1 MWNRNKKEE
10 DLPQRPTFAPTP
22 AEPAREA
29 IPMATYPTK
38 TAEFGSTRGAAVLGR
53 SLVITGRVTGKED
66 LVIDGRVD
74 GDIELP
80 ENRLT
85 VGASGH
91 VQGGIRAREI
101 VVLGTVH
108 GNLEASERVEIKKNA
123 RVLGDLKA
131 QRPVI
136 EDEAYFKGNVET
148 IRVDKPKPA
157 PAPVPEVANA
167 AAAGQTTASQAG
179 GRPAQATLPTVE
191 TKPETRP

>member
-1 MWNRNKKEE
+1 MAMWNRNKKEE

-22 AEPAREA
+22 AEPAKEA
-29 IPMATYPTK
+29 IPMATYPNK

-53 SLVITGRVTGKED
+53 SLLITGRVTGKED
-66 LVIDGRVD
+66 LVIDGRIE

-101 VVLGTVH
+101 IILGTVQ

-123 RVLGDLKA
+123 RVIGDLKA
-131 QRPVI
+131 QRPII

-157 PAPVPEVANA
+157 PPPGPVQA
-167 AAAGQTTASQAG
+167 AAAAVGVRISQPPLSVA
-179 GRPAQATLPTVE
+179 E
-191 TKPETRP
+191 TKPESRS